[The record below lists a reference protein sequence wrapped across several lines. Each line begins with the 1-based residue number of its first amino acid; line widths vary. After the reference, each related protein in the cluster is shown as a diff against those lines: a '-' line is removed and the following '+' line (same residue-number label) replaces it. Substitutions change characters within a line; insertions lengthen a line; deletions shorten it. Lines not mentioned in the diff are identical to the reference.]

1 MTIVSRHEEP
11 KASKVTLIEFDSTIH
26 SISITCYIQ
35 GLLVPLEESS
45 QRETADSIY
54 WRARQKKVEIDRIPN
69 TNSIKVRHRRRSSSS
84 TRSEAVIVS

>member
-45 QRETADSIY
+45 QRETADSIN
-54 WRARQKKVEIDRIPN
+54 WRARQKKVEIDRISYSQHKLNQSPTQKIFELN
-69 TNSIKVRHRRRSSSS
+69 AKQS
-84 TRSEAVIVS
+84 